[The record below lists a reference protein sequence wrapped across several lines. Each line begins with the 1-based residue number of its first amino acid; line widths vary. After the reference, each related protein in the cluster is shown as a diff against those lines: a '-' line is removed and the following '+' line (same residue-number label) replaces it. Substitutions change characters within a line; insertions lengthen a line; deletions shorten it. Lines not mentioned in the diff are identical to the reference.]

1 MEIETSIRS
10 AKRSLILA
18 SVILC
23 VTGLVFMIFSDVM
36 VKMIGWILGAILC
49 IIGIIQ
55 VVAYIRRSQLITELI
70 FGILGIVLGVLIFA
84 HPAWVMSILSVII
97 GLYIL
102 VEGALKVK
110 IAFDAKKQDAKG
122 WWVLFVAAVISIVIS
137 IILIIN
143 PFGMSKAFMFVLGLA
158 LLLNGIENI
167 IHAVYT
173 EKILKEMNT
182 EIIDM
187 DEYVEQNKDR

>member
-55 VVAYIRRSQLITELI
+55 VVA
-70 FGILGIVLGVLIFA
+70 
-84 HPAWVMSILSVII
+84 
-97 GLYIL
+97 
-102 VEGALKVK
+102 
-110 IAFDAKKQDAKG
+110 
-122 WWVLFVAAVISIVIS
+122 
-137 IILIIN
+137 
-143 PFGMSKAFMFVLGLA
+143 
-158 LLLNGIENI
+158 
-167 IHAVYT
+167 
-173 EKILKEMNT
+173 
-182 EIIDM
+182 
-187 DEYVEQNKDR
+187 

>member
-1 MEIETSIRS
+1 MSVLEII
-10 AKRSLILA
+10 
-18 SVILC
+18 V
-23 VTGLVFMIFSDVM
+23 
-36 VKMIGWILGAILC
+36 GA
-49 IIGIIQ
+49 
-55 VVAYIRRSQLITELI
+55 VVLL
-70 FGILGIVLGVLIFA
+70 
-84 HPAWVMSILSVII
+84 
-97 GLYIL
+97 
-102 VEGALKVK
+102 
-110 IAFDAKKQDAKG
+110 
-122 WWVLFVAAVISIVIS
+122 IS

-167 IHAVYT
+167 IHAIYT

>member
-1 MEIETSIRS
+1 
-10 AKRSLILA
+10 
-18 SVILC
+18 
-23 VTGLVFMIFSDVM
+23 MIFSDVM